1 MPRPRLPEQLDIPLV
16 WDRPEG
22 MAGPPPPGEQLRTG
36 RRGPP
41 PCGSLTLLGGAV
53 LDLGAILL
61 ALAAAWVAA
70 ALTGVTML
78 SGQIA
83 VAALFGCELL
93 TVVALGCLW
102 GWGGTPGLLL
112 VGVRAS
118 SQVALPRA
126 FDFWLAWLV
135 SLPLLALPLLIG
147 RRGMRPAERLIGAS
161 FSLR

>member
-16 WDRPEG
+16 WDRPESA
-22 MAGPPPPGEQLRTG
+22 AGLTPPGEQPRMT

-41 PCGSLTLLGGAV
+41 PCGHLTLLGGAV
-53 LDLGAILL
+53 LDLGAVLL
-61 ALAAAWVAA
+61 ALASAWLAA

-78 SGQIA
+78 PGQIA
-83 VAALFGCELL
+83 VAALLGVGLAS
-93 TVVALGCLW
+93 VVAVGCLW

-126 FDFWLAWLV
+126 LDFWLAWLV
-135 SLPLLALPLLIG
+135 TLPLLALPLLIG
-147 RRGMRPAERLIGAS
+147 RRGTRPAERLIGAS
-161 FSLR
+161 FNLR

>member
-1 MPRPRLPEQLDIPLV
+1 
-16 WDRPEG
+16 
-22 MAGPPPPGEQLRTG
+22 
-36 RRGPP
+36 
-41 PCGSLTLLGGAV
+41 LTLLGGAV
-53 LDLGAILL
+53 LDLGAVLL

-70 ALTGVTML
+70 ALAGVTML

-93 TVVALGCLW
+93 SVVALGCLW

-118 SQVALPRA
+118 SQVVLPRA
-126 FDFWLAWLV
+126 LDFWLAWLV

-147 RRGMRPAERLIGAS
+147 RRGRRPAERLIGAW

>member
-1 MPRPRLPEQLDIPLV
+1 LPRSRLPEQLDIPLV
-16 WDRPEG
+16 WDRPESA
-22 MAGPPPPGEQLRTG
+22 AGPPPPGEQRRTA

-41 PCGSLTLLGGAV
+41 ACGYLSLLGGAV
-53 LDLGAILL
+53 LDLGALLL
-61 ALAAAWVAA
+61 ALAVAWVAA

-78 SGQIA
+78 PGQIA
-83 VAALFGCELL
+83 VAALFGVELASAAA
-93 TVVALGCLW
+93 VGCLW

-126 FDFWLAWLV
+126 LDFWLAWLV
-135 SLPLLALPLLIG
+135 TLPLLALPLLVG
-147 RRGMRPAERLIGAS
+147 RRGTRPAERLIGAS